1 MLTKQSILESIEAYL
16 ISRYKKYHANA
27 KSDWYKDLELN
38 NFARLKFY
46 IWAEKRF
53 GVSLPSV
60 QFTTLDNLADMILD
74 ALAKKELGQNQ
85 KQQNII
91 IHRFQQMFQNT
102 K

>member
-1 MLTKQSILESIEAYL
+1 MYTKQSVLESIEAYL
-16 ISRYKKYHANA
+16 IGEHKKYHANA

-46 IWAEKRF
+46 VWAEKRF
-53 GVSLPSV
+53 GVRLPSV
-60 QFTTLDNLADMILD
+60 EFTTLDKLADLILE
-74 ALAKKELGQNQ
+74 AFAQKELNQ

-91 IHRFQQMFQNT
+91 IHRLQQIFQNT